1 MPCEA
6 TDLQRSF
13 GYYNINQQILPDPE
27 PNLKHTENKEYKG
40 KKEKPMATK
49 ESFGLSKLERTAE
62 GAKLLGGGYLG
73 VKDNG
78 TGLLLCPFHFSGGG
92 LQAKYLTSTKSQM
105 SSFVK

>member
-1 MPCEA
+1 
-6 TDLQRSF
+6 
-13 GYYNINQQILPDPE
+13 
-27 PNLKHTENKEYKG
+27 
-40 KKEKPMATK
+40 MATK

-92 LQAKYLTSTKSQM
+92 L
-105 SSFVK
+105 